1 MKNTGLGGSSS
12 DKRQVMKVLKFIMKK
27 ILMIKNFEE
36 LDAKSEEIT
45 PISAE
50 MIEILMNSA
59 SYYQKKYDGE
69 LDNMCEVFT
78 VDGFSTKQQ
87 SKVQSPLKSD

>member
-1 MKNTGLGGSSS
+1 
-12 DKRQVMKVLKFIMKK
+12 MKVLKFIMKK

-36 LDAKSEEIT
+36 IDASSDEIT

-59 SYYQKKYDGE
+59 SYY
-69 LDNMCEVFT
+69 
-78 VDGFSTKQQ
+78 
-87 SKVQSPLKSD
+87 